1 MGNFININQLNS
13 SELKDIISESFFFE
27 RNFHQNKLDK
37 YNNKNFIFLFLEPST
52 RTKTSFKIACSILGI
67 NVIDVSPENS
77 SIVKGESIEN
87 TLSTLNAYPV
97 DGIVIRSANHE
108 DFEIAENILKFPIIN
123 AGSGINSHPTQTL
136 SDLKTLSEK
145 FEDFNGLKISIV
157 GDLLHSRVAASFI
170 EGFGKYGQKT
180 NLFSPPFFK
189 PKKLNLEMVNFYE
202 DFKECLENS
211 DVIMALRIQK
221 ERLNDLD
228 IDFDEYASK
237 YQINKRILDE
247 YNIKYLMHPGPV
259 NEGIEISYGLQ
270 NSEKSL
276 INEQV
281 KNGVW
286 VRCAVL
292 DKILREDTK

>member
-1 MGNFININQLNS
+1 MGNFININQLNA
-13 SELKDIISESFFFE
+13 SELKDIISNSF
-27 RNFHQNKLDK
+27 NFQKKFYKNNVGQLS
-37 YNNKNFIFLFLEPST
+37 NKNVIFLFLEPST

-77 SIVKGESIEN
+77 SMVKGESIEN
-87 TLSTLNAYPV
+87 TLSTLNSYPV
-97 DGIVIRSANHE
+97 DGIVIRSANL
-108 DFEIAENILKFPIIN
+108 DFEKAKEILNYPIIN
-123 AGSGINSHPTQTL
+123 AGSGINSHPTQAL
-136 SDLKTLSEK
+136 SDLKTLNEK
-145 FEDFNGLKISIV
+145 FEDFEGLKISIV
-157 GDLLHSRVAASFI
+157 GDLLHSRVASSFV

-189 PKKLNLEMVNFYE
+189 PKKLNLEIVNFYE
-202 DFKECLENS
+202 DFEDCLKNS

-221 ERLNDLD
+221 ERLNDLNV
-228 IDFDEYASK
+228 DFDEYASK
-237 YQINKRILDE
+237 YQINKKILDE

-259 NEGIEISYGLQ
+259 NEGIEISHGLQ

-276 INEQV
+276 INDQV

-292 DKILREDTK
+292 DKILREQDR

>member
-1 MGNFININQLNS
+1 MGNFININQLNA
-13 SELKDIISESFFFE
+13 SELKDLISNSF
-27 RNFHQNKLDK
+27 NFQKKFYKNNVDQFS
-37 YNNKNFIFLFLEPST
+37 NKNVIFLFLEPST

-77 SIVKGESIEN
+77 SMVKGESIEN
-87 TLSTLNAYPV
+87 TLSTLNSYPV
-97 DGIVIRSANHE
+97 DGIVIRSANHR
-108 DFEIAENILKFPIIN
+108 DFEKAKEILNYPIIN
-123 AGSGINSHPTQTL
+123 AGSGINSHPTQAL
-136 SDLKTLSEK
+136 SDLKTLNEK
-145 FEDFNGLKISIV
+145 FEDFKGLKVSIV
-157 GDLLHSRVAASFI
+157 GDLLHSRVASSFV

-189 PKKLNLEMVNFYE
+189 PKKLNLEIVNFYDDFE
-202 DFKECLENS
+202 DCLKNS

-221 ERLNDLD
+221 ERLKDLNV
-228 IDFDEYASK
+228 DFDEYASK
-237 YQINKRILDE
+237 YQINKKILDE

-259 NEGIEISYGLQ
+259 NEGIEISHGLQ

-276 INEQV
+276 INDQV

-292 DKILREDTK
+292 DKFLREQEQ

>member
-1 MGNFININQLNS
+1 MGNFININQLNA
-13 SELKDIISESFFFE
+13 SELKDIISNSF
-27 RNFHQNKLDK
+27 NFQKKFYKNNVDQLS
-37 YNNKNFIFLFLEPST
+37 NKNVIFLFLEPST

-77 SIVKGESIEN
+77 SMVKGESIEN
-87 TLSTLNAYPV
+87 TLSTLNSYPV
-97 DGIVIRSANHE
+97 DGIVIRSANL
-108 DFEIAENILKFPIIN
+108 DFEKAKEILNYPIIN
-123 AGSGINSHPTQTL
+123 AGSGINSHPTQAL
-136 SDLKTLSEK
+136 SDLKTLNEK
-145 FEDFNGLKISIV
+145 FEDFKGLKISIV
-157 GDLLHSRVAASFI
+157 GDLLHSRVASSFV

-189 PKKLNLEMVNFYE
+189 PKKLNLEIVNFYDDFE
-202 DFKECLENS
+202 DCLKNS

-221 ERLNDLD
+221 ERLKDLNV
-228 IDFDEYASK
+228 DFDEYASK
-237 YQINKRILDE
+237 YQINKKILDE

-259 NEGIEISYGLQ
+259 NEGIEISHGLQ

-276 INEQV
+276 INDQV

-292 DKILREDTK
+292 DKILREQDR

>member
-1 MGNFININQLNS
+1 VGNFININQLNS

-221 ERLNDLD
+221 ERLNDLN

>member
-1 MGNFININQLNS
+1 MGNFININQLNA
-13 SELKDIISESFFFE
+13 SELKDIISNSF
-27 RNFHQNKLDK
+27 NFQKKFYKNNVGQLS
-37 YNNKNFIFLFLEPST
+37 NKNVIFLFLEPST

-77 SIVKGESIEN
+77 SMVKGESIEN
-87 TLSTLNAYPV
+87 TLSTLNSYPV
-97 DGIVIRSANHE
+97 DGIVIRSANL
-108 DFEIAENILKFPIIN
+108 DFEKAKEILNYPIIN

-136 SDLKTLSEK
+136 SDLKTLNEK
-145 FEDFNGLKISIV
+145 FEDFKGLKMSIV
-157 GDLLHSRVAASFI
+157 GDLLHSRVASSFI

-189 PKKLNLEMVNFYE
+189 PKKLNLEIVNFYDDFE
-202 DFKECLENS
+202 DCLKNS

-221 ERLNDLD
+221 ERLKDLNV
-228 IDFDEYASK
+228 DFDEYASK
-237 YQINKRILDE
+237 YQINKKILDE

-259 NEGIEISYGLQ
+259 NEGIEISHGLQ

-276 INEQV
+276 INDQV

-292 DKILREDTK
+292 DKILREQDR

>member
-1 MGNFININQLNS
+1 MDNFININQLNA
-13 SELKDIISESFFFE
+13 SELKDIISNSF
-27 RNFHQNKLDK
+27 NFQKKFYKNNVDQLS
-37 YNNKNFIFLFLEPST
+37 NKNVIFLFLEPST

-67 NVIDVSPENS
+67 NVIDVSPGNS
-77 SIVKGESIEN
+77 SMVKGESIEN
-87 TLSTLNAYPV
+87 TLSTLNSYPV
-97 DGIVIRSANHE
+97 DGIVIRSANHM
-108 DFEIAENILKFPIIN
+108 DFEKAEEILNYPIIN
-123 AGSGINSHPTQTL
+123 AGSGINSHPTQAL
-136 SDLKTLSEK
+136 SDLKTLNEK
-145 FEDFNGLKISIV
+145 FEDFEGLKISIV
-157 GDLLHSRVAASFI
+157 GDLLHSRVASSFV

-221 ERLNDLD
+221 ERLKDLN

>member
-1 MGNFININQLNS
+1 MGNFININQLNA
-13 SELKDIISESFFFE
+13 SELKDIISNSF
-27 RNFHQNKLDK
+27 NFQKKFYKNNVGQLS
-37 YNNKNFIFLFLEPST
+37 NKNVIFLFLEPST

-77 SIVKGESIEN
+77 SMVKGESIEN
-87 TLSTLNAYPV
+87 TLSTLNSYPV
-97 DGIVIRSANHE
+97 DGIVIRSANHM
-108 DFEIAENILKFPIIN
+108 DFEKAEEILNYPIIN
-123 AGSGINSHPTQTL
+123 AGSGINSHPTQAL
-136 SDLKTLSEK
+136 SDLKTLNEK
-145 FEDFNGLKISIV
+145 FEDFEGLKISIV
-157 GDLLHSRVAASFI
+157 GDLLHSRVASSFV

-189 PKKLNLEMVNFYE
+189 PKKLNLEIVNFYDDFE
-202 DFKECLENS
+202 DCLKNS

-221 ERLNDLD
+221 ERLKDLNV
-228 IDFDEYASK
+228 DFDEYASK
-237 YQINKRILDE
+237 YQINKKILDE

-259 NEGIEISYGLQ
+259 NEGIEISHGLQ

-276 INEQV
+276 INDQV

-292 DKILREDTK
+292 DKILREQDR

>member
-1 MGNFININQLNS
+1 MGNFININQLNA
-13 SELKDIISESFFFE
+13 SELKDIISNSF
-27 RNFHQNKLDK
+27 NFQKKFYKNNVGQLS
-37 YNNKNFIFLFLEPST
+37 NKNVIFLFLEPST

-77 SIVKGESIEN
+77 SMVKGESIEN
-87 TLSTLNAYPV
+87 TLSTLNSYPV
-97 DGIVIRSANHE
+97 DGIVIRSANYM
-108 DFEIAENILKFPIIN
+108 DFEKAKEILNYPIIN
-123 AGSGINSHPTQTL
+123 AGSGINSHPTQAL
-136 SDLKTLSEK
+136 SDLKTLNEK
-145 FEDFNGLKISIV
+145 FEDFEGLKISIV
-157 GDLLHSRVAASFI
+157 GDLLHSRVASSFV

-189 PKKLNLEMVNFYE
+189 PKKLNLEIVNFYDDFE
-202 DFKECLENS
+202 DCLKNS

-221 ERLNDLD
+221 ERLKDLNV
-228 IDFDEYASK
+228 DFDEYASK
-237 YQINKRILDE
+237 YQINKKILDE

-259 NEGIEISYGLQ
+259 NEGIEISHGLQ

-276 INEQV
+276 INDQV

-292 DKILREDTK
+292 DKILREQDR

>member
-1 MGNFININQLNS
+1 MGNFININQLDA
-13 SELKDIISESFFFE
+13 SELKDLISNSF
-27 RNFHQNKLDK
+27 NFQKKFHKNNVEQFT
-37 YNNKNFIFLFLEPST
+37 NKNIIFLFLEPST

-77 SIVKGESIEN
+77 SMVKGESIEN
-87 TLSTLNAYPV
+87 TLSTLNSYPV
-97 DGIVIRSANHE
+97 DGIVLRSANHQ
-108 DFEIAENILKFPIIN
+108 DFETAEKILNYPIIN

-136 SDLKTLSEK
+136 SDLKTLNERFK
-145 FEDFNGLKISIV
+145 DFKKLKISII

-170 EGFGKYGQKT
+170 DGFGKYGQRT

-202 DFKECLENS
+202 DFEDCLKNS

-228 IDFDEYASK
+228 VDFDDYASK
-237 YQINKRILDE
+237 YQINEKILDE
-247 YNIKYLMHPGPV
+247 YNIKFLMHPGPV
-259 NEGIEISYGLQ
+259 NEGIEISHGLQ

-276 INEQV
+276 INDQV

-286 VRCAVL
+286 VRCAIL
-292 DKILREDTK
+292 DKILREEGI

>member
-13 SELKDIISESFFFE
+13 SELKDIISESFIFQN
-27 RNFHQNKLDK
+27 NFHQNKLDK

-87 TLSTLNAYPV
+87 TLSTLNSYPV

-189 PKKLNLEMVNFYE
+189 PKKLNLEIVNFYE
-202 DFKECLENS
+202 DFEDCLKNS

-221 ERLNDLD
+221 ERLNDLNV
-228 IDFDEYASK
+228 DFDEYASK
-237 YQINKRILDE
+237 YQINKKILDE

-259 NEGIEISYGLQ
+259 NEGIEISHGLQ

-276 INEQV
+276 INDQV

-292 DKILREDTK
+292 DKILREQDR

>member
-1 MGNFININQLNS
+1 MGNFININQLNA
-13 SELKDIISESFFFE
+13 SELKDLISSSF
-27 RNFHQNKLDK
+27 NFQKKFYKNNVDQFS
-37 YNNKNFIFLFLEPST
+37 NKNVIFLFLEPST

-77 SIVKGESIEN
+77 SMVKGESIEN
-87 TLSTLNAYPV
+87 TLSTLNSYPV
-97 DGIVIRSANHE
+97 DGIVIRSANHM
-108 DFEIAENILKFPIIN
+108 DFEKAEEILNYPIIN
-123 AGSGINSHPTQTL
+123 AGSGINSHPTQAL
-136 SDLKTLSEK
+136 SDLKTLNEK
-145 FEDFNGLKISIV
+145 FEDFKGLKISIV
-157 GDLLHSRVAASFI
+157 GDLLHSRVASSFV

-221 ERLNDLD
+221 ERLNDLN
-228 IDFDEYASK
+228 INFDEYASK

>member
-1 MGNFININQLNS
+1 MGNFININQLKA
-13 SELKDIISESFFFE
+13 SELKDLISNSF
-27 RNFHQNKLDK
+27 NFQKKFYKNNVDQFS
-37 YNNKNFIFLFLEPST
+37 NKNVIFLFLEPST

-77 SIVKGESIEN
+77 SMVKGESIEN
-87 TLSTLNAYPV
+87 TLSTLNSYPV
-97 DGIVIRSANHE
+97 DGIVIRSANL
-108 DFEIAENILKFPIIN
+108 DFEKAKEILNYPIIN
-123 AGSGINSHPTQTL
+123 AGSGINSHPTQAL
-136 SDLKTLSEK
+136 SDLKTLNEK
-145 FEDFNGLKISIV
+145 FEDFKGLKVSIV

-202 DFKECLENS
+202 DFQECLENS

>member
-1 MGNFININQLNS
+1 MGNFININQLNA
-13 SELKDIISESFFFE
+13 SELKDLISNSF
-27 RNFHQNKLDK
+27 NFQKKFYKNNVDK
-37 YNNKNFIFLFLEPST
+37 FSNKNVIFLFLEPST

-77 SIVKGESIEN
+77 SMVKGESIEN
-87 TLSTLNAYPV
+87 TLSTLNSYPV
-97 DGIVIRSANHE
+97 DGIVIRSANL
-108 DFEIAENILKFPIIN
+108 DFEKAKEILNYPIIN
-123 AGSGINSHPTQTL
+123 AGSGINSHPTQAL
-136 SDLKTLSEK
+136 SDLKTLNEK
-145 FEDFNGLKISIV
+145 FEDFEGLKISIV
-157 GDLLHSRVAASFI
+157 GDLLHSRVASSFV

-189 PKKLNLEMVNFYE
+189 PKKLNLEIVNFYE
-202 DFKECLENS
+202 DFEDCLKNS

-221 ERLNDLD
+221 ERLNDLNV
-228 IDFDEYASK
+228 DFDEYASK
-237 YQINKRILDE
+237 YQINKKILDE

-259 NEGIEISYGLQ
+259 NEGIEISHGLQ

-276 INEQV
+276 INDQV

-292 DKILREDTK
+292 DKILREQDR

>member
-1 MGNFININQLNS
+1 VGNFININQLNA
-13 SELKDIISESFFFE
+13 SELKDIISNSF
-27 RNFHQNKLDK
+27 NFQKKFYKNNVDQLS
-37 YNNKNFIFLFLEPST
+37 NKNVIFLFLEPST

-77 SIVKGESIEN
+77 SMVKGESIEN
-87 TLSTLNAYPV
+87 TLSTLNSYPV
-97 DGIVIRSANHE
+97 DGIVIRSANHM
-108 DFEIAENILKFPIIN
+108 DFEKAEEILNYPIIN
-123 AGSGINSHPTQTL
+123 AGSGINSHPTQAL
-136 SDLKTLSEK
+136 SDLKTLNEK
-145 FEDFNGLKISIV
+145 FEDFEGLKISIV
-157 GDLLHSRVAASFI
+157 GDLLHSRVASSFV

-189 PKKLNLEMVNFYE
+189 PKKLNLEIVNFYDDFE
-202 DFKECLENS
+202 DCLKNS

-221 ERLNDLD
+221 ERLKDLNV
-228 IDFDEYASK
+228 DFDEYASK
-237 YQINKRILDE
+237 YQINKKILDE

-259 NEGIEISYGLQ
+259 NEGIEISHGLQ

-276 INEQV
+276 INDQV

-292 DKILREDTK
+292 DKILREQDR

>member
-1 MGNFININQLNS
+1 MGNFININQLNA
-13 SELKDIISESFFFE
+13 SELKDIISNSF
-27 RNFHQNKLDK
+27 NFQKKFYKNNVDQLS
-37 YNNKNFIFLFLEPST
+37 NKNVIFLFLEPST

-77 SIVKGESIEN
+77 SMVKGESIEN
-87 TLSTLNAYPV
+87 TLSTLNSYPV
-97 DGIVIRSANHE
+97 DGIVIRSANHM
-108 DFEIAENILKFPIIN
+108 DFEKAKEILNYPIIN
-123 AGSGINSHPTQTL
+123 AGSGINSHPTQAL
-136 SDLKTLSEK
+136 SDLKTLNEK
-145 FEDFNGLKISIV
+145 FEDFEGLKISIV
-157 GDLLHSRVAASFI
+157 GDLLHSRVASSFV

-189 PKKLNLEMVNFYE
+189 PKKLNLEIVNFYDDFE
-202 DFKECLENS
+202 DCLKNS

-221 ERLNDLD
+221 ERLKDLNV
-228 IDFDEYASK
+228 DFDEYASK
-237 YQINKRILDE
+237 YQINKKILDE

-259 NEGIEISYGLQ
+259 NEGIEISHGLQ

-276 INEQV
+276 INDQV

-292 DKILREDTK
+292 DKILREKD

>member
-1 MGNFININQLNS
+1 MGNFININQLNA
-13 SELKDIISESFFFE
+13 SELKDIISNSF
-27 RNFHQNKLDK
+27 NFQKKFYKNNVGQLS
-37 YNNKNFIFLFLEPST
+37 NKNVIFLFLEPST

-77 SIVKGESIEN
+77 SMVKGESIEN
-87 TLSTLNAYPV
+87 TLSTLNSYPV
-97 DGIVIRSANHE
+97 DGIVIRSANHM
-108 DFEIAENILKFPIIN
+108 DFEKAEEILNYPIIN
-123 AGSGINSHPTQTL
+123 AGSGINSHPTQAL
-136 SDLKTLSEK
+136 SDLKTLNEK
-145 FEDFNGLKISIV
+145 FEDFKGLKISIV
-157 GDLLHSRVAASFI
+157 GDLLHSRVASSFV

-189 PKKLNLEMVNFYE
+189 PKKLNLEIVNFYE
-202 DFKECLENS
+202 DFEDCLKNS

-221 ERLNDLD
+221 ERLNDLNV
-228 IDFDEYASK
+228 DFDEYASK
-237 YQINKRILDE
+237 YQINKKILDE

-259 NEGIEISYGLQ
+259 NEGIEISHGLQ

-276 INEQV
+276 INDQV

-292 DKILREDTK
+292 DKILREQDR

>member
-1 MGNFININQLNS
+1 MGNFININQLDA
-13 SELKDIISESFFFE
+13 SELKDLISNSF
-27 RNFHQNKLDK
+27 NFQKKFHKNNVEQFT
-37 YNNKNFIFLFLEPST
+37 NKNIIFLFLEPST

-77 SIVKGESIEN
+77 SMVKGESIEN
-87 TLSTLNAYPV
+87 TLSTLNSYPV
-97 DGIVIRSANHE
+97 DGIVLRSANHQ
-108 DFEIAENILKFPIIN
+108 DFEIAEKILNYPIIN

-136 SDLKTLSEK
+136 SDLKTLNERFK
-145 FEDFNGLKISIV
+145 DFKKLKISII

-170 EGFGKYGQKT
+170 DGFGKYGQRT

-202 DFKECLENS
+202 DFEDCLKNS

-228 IDFDEYASK
+228 VDFDDYASK
-237 YQINKRILDE
+237 YQINEKILDE
-247 YNIKYLMHPGPV
+247 YNIKFLMHPGPV
-259 NEGIEISYGLQ
+259 NEGIEISHGLQ

-276 INEQV
+276 INDQV

-286 VRCAVL
+286 VRCAIL
-292 DKILREDTK
+292 DKILREEGI

>member
-221 ERLNDLD
+221 ERLNDLN

-281 KNGVW
+281 KNGIW